1 MVRVAD
7 GADDVPHPA
16 GTETPMTLRTD
27 ALTASILY
35 EGSARSLRLDA
46 PTAEALTPFDGTAS
60 AAGDGHVLTGP
71 LSTANARALQAA
83 FPALRPQR
91 ISDHRTSVGTGDRTG
106 LATLGQARAFAAE
119 GTGVMPVLAQQSI
132 REMDRLGRSAR
143 SVMDDAVFGLV
154 EAGWDRGFGADCDHI
169 KTTEGIDRGLEAG
182 FVMFTLDPGDM
193 VADVTAG
200 VTPAD
205 AEALPWDQLED
216 SLADLKARYVGMTLD
231 VGHSQIEVTE
241 RDVLTAAVK
250 YGRAVVESMRL
261 YRHTLDNARHDV
273 EIEFAVDETAW
284 LTTYFEHYYLASE
297 LTRLGASWFSF
308 APRYVDGFEKGVEF
322 LGDAEELRTN
332 LEAHHAISQQF
343 GGYKISLH
351 SGSDKF
357 SIYPLCV
364 EATQGLVHLKTSG
377 TSYLCGVEVVA
388 AHDPEL
394 FSSIWDISRAS
405 YAKARAS
412 YQVSAHEDRT
422 PTSLAGVDLREL
434 IRSDDARQILHVGY
448 GDSLNATDASGT
460 PLHDRFLSVVAAH
473 QERHSEVLAAHIGR
487 HLAPFATVAAMR

>member
-1 MVRVAD
+1 MVAAGTV
-7 GADDVPHPA
+7 DVPHPS
-16 GTETPMTLRTD
+16 GTENYMTLRND
-27 ALTASILY
+27 SLEASIRY
-35 EGSARSLRLDA
+35 DGAARSLQLIA
-46 PTAEALTPFDGTAS
+46 SAAEALTSFEGEAA

-71 LSTANARALQAA
+71 LSTANAKALQAA
-83 FPALRPQR
+83 FPALRPQK
-91 ISDHRTSVGTGDRTG
+91 IGGHRTSVGTGDRTG
-106 LATLGQARAFAAE
+106 LATPGQARAFAAQ
-119 GTGVMPVLAQQSI
+119 GAGVMPVLAQQSI
-132 REMDRLGRSAR
+132 REMDRLGRTAR
-143 SVMDDAVFGLV
+143 AVMDDAIFGLV
-154 EAGWDRGFGADCDHI
+154 EAGWDSGFGADCDHI

-200 VTPAD
+200 VTAAD

-216 SLADLKARYVGMTLD
+216 SLEDLKKRYVGMTLD

-241 RDVLTAAVK
+241 QDVLIAAVK
-250 YGRAVVESMRL
+250 YGRAVVEAMRL
-261 YRHTLDNARHDV
+261 YRHATENAEHEI

-284 LTTYFEHYYLASE
+284 LTTFFEHFYMASE

-308 APRYVDGFEKGVEF
+308 APRYVDGFEKGLDF

-377 TSYLCGVEVVA
+377 TSYLCGVEIVA

-394 FSSIWDISRAS
+394 FSTIWDISRAS
-405 YAKARAS
+405 YVEARAS

-422 PTSLAGVDLREL
+422 PTSLEGVDLLEL
-434 IRSDDARQILHVGY
+434 IRSNDARQILHVGY
-448 GDSLNATDASGT
+448 GDSLNGKDASGASI
-460 PLHDRFLSVVAAH
+460 HDRFLAVVAAN
-473 QERHSEVLAAHIGR
+473 QAQHSDVLAAHIGK
-487 HLAPFATVAAMR
+487 HVSPFAAALHG

>member
-1 MVRVAD
+1 
-7 GADDVPHPA
+7 
-16 GTETPMTLRTD
+16 MTLRND
-27 ALTASILY
+27 SLEASIRY
-35 EGSARSLRLDA
+35 DGSTRSLQLIA
-46 PTAEALTPFDGTAS
+46 SAAEALTSFEGEAS
-60 AAGDGHVLTGP
+60 AAGDGHLLTGP
-71 LSTANARALQAA
+71 LSTANAKALQAA
-83 FPALRPQR
+83 FPALRPQK
-91 ISDHRTSVGTGDRTG
+91 IGGHRTSVGTGDRTG
-106 LATLGQARAFAAE
+106 LATPGQARAFAAQ
-119 GTGVMPVLAQQSI
+119 GVGVMPVLAQQSI

-200 VTPAD
+200 VTEAD
-205 AEALPWDQLED
+205 AAALPWDQLED
-216 SLADLKARYVGMTLD
+216 TLEDLRRRYVGMTLD
-231 VGHSQIEVTE
+231 VGRTRVEVSE
-241 RDVLTAAVK
+241 QDVLTAAVK
-250 YGRAVVESMRL
+250 YGRAVVEAMRL
-261 YRHTLDNARHDV
+261 YRHATENARHEI

-284 LTTYFEHYYLASE
+284 LTTFFEHFYMASE
-297 LTRLGASWFSF
+297 LKRLGASWFSF
-308 APRYVDGFEKGVEF
+308 APRYVDGFEKGLDF

-377 TSYLCGVEVVA
+377 TSYLCGVEIVA

-394 FSSIWDISRAS
+394 FSTIWDISRAS
-405 YAKARAS
+405 YVEARAS

-422 PTSLAGVDLREL
+422 PTSLEGVDLLEL
-434 IRSDDARQILHVGY
+434 IRSNDARQILHVGY
-448 GDSLNATDASGT
+448 GDSLNGKDAAGASI
-460 PLHDRFLSVVAAH
+460 HDRFLAVVAANQAQH
-473 QERHSEVLAAHIGR
+473 TDVLAAHIGK
-487 HLAPFATVAAMR
+487 HVSPFAAGLNA